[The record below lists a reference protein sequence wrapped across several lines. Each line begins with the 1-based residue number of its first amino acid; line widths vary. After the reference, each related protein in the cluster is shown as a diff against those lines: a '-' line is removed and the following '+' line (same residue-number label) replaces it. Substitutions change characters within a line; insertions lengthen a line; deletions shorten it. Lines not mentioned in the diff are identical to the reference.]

1 MRRNITIIKLF
12 KKKKQIKNMM
22 FLSSENYKKIKNE
35 YIKLINWLNVSIKI
49 IFANFVILEH
59 MQNISSKYCSIVIK
73 N

>member
-12 KKKKQIKNMM
+12 KKKKQIKNVM

>member
-1 MRRNITIIKLF
+1 
-12 KKKKQIKNMM
+12 MM